1 MLGSVE
7 GRAKMK
13 VDGLSVLAPQ
23 NRGPKSRAI
32 DPPFSANQ
40 KKPDSLLGEPGS
52 HYVEVIPGFGKNPES
67 IKDRPARSRFFRR
80 LYRSVLV
87 EDATVLGMRLQE
99 FNHLPLE
106 FRRNVESFHVV
117 KRR

>member
-1 MLGSVE
+1 ME
-7 GRAKMK
+7 
-13 VDGLSVLAPQ
+13 
-23 NRGPKSRAI
+23 
-32 DPPFSANQ
+32 
-40 KKPDSLLGEPGS
+40 EPGS
-52 HYVEVIPGFGKNPES
+52 HYVGVIPGFGKNPES